1 MTKRQII
8 RLIASVMALML
19 FASSALAAGY
29 TTLRYRDEGDAVRQ
43 MQTALNSLGYSTGG
57 ADGKFGP
64 TTEKA
69 VRQFQRSNSLKVDGV
84 AGNATLTRL
93 YALADG
99 SGSSSSSGGSSGGG
113 SSSGSTKGLFGG
125 NYAKLEY
132 GSQGDRV
139 KLLQQALSDLGFFLG
154 TVDGRFGTATQKAVV
169 DFQQANALDAD
180 GKAGPKTLQKIEQLL
195 DGDTDAPTP
204 APTAAPGGTPSRTLR
219 KGSQGEDVKTVQTRL
234 KELGYYTG
242 SVDGKYGTG
251 TIAAV
256 TAFQT
261 QNGLSADGVAGS
273 GTYKVLFS
281 NSAKPA
287 ASAPTAT
294 PSPTPS
300 PTPGYY
306 VPTRT
311 LRDGDSG
318 EDVKSVQNRLKALG
332 YYTGTVDGKYG
343 TGTIAAVTA
352 FQTQNGLTSDGVAGS
367 GTYKVLFSDSAKPAG
382 STPTATPTPSPT
394 PSLTPAYQVPSRT
407 LRDGD
412 SGEDVK
418 SVQTRL
424 KALGYYTGTVD
435 GKYGTGTIAAVT
447 AFQTQNGLTADG
459 VAGSGTYKVLFSDSA
474 KPAPSSPTPAPT
486 ATPDP
491 STFTNLKKG
500 STGEAVQRLQAALAS
515 LGYTVNTD
523 GTYTNATVTA
533 VKQFQQQNGLSAD
546 GIAGPTTQKLLYS
559 GSAKGPSEST
569 MPDLPDGAGTG
580 VTPPPKSEIQLL
592 HWFNDIKPTLKSK
605 AKFLVYDPATGLS
618 WTLQLLSPGR
628 HADSEPLTAT
638 DTAVM
643 FKAFGNQNTWNQK
656 AVYVRLPDG
665 RWTIGSTHDMPHLSG
680 NIKDNNFDGHLCLHF
695 LRDMSEAEKNDPNY
709 GVANQKTIRQLW
721 KSLTGQDIAYK

>member
-1 MTKRQII
+1 M
-8 RLIASVMALML
+8 
-19 FASSALAAGY
+19 
-29 TTLRYRDEGDAVRQ
+29 
-43 MQTALNSLGYSTGG
+43 
-57 ADGKFGP
+57 
-64 TTEKA
+64 
-69 VRQFQRSNSLKVDGV
+69 
-84 AGNATLTRL
+84 
-93 YALADG
+93 
-99 SGSSSSSGGSSGGG
+99 
-113 SSSGSTKGLFGG
+113 
-125 NYAKLEY
+125 
-132 GSQGDRV
+132 
-139 KLLQQALSDLGFFLG
+139 
-154 TVDGRFGTATQKAVV
+154 
-169 DFQQANALDAD
+169 
-180 GKAGPKTLQKIEQLL
+180 
-195 DGDTDAPTP
+195 
-204 APTAAPGGTPSRTLR
+204 
-219 KGSQGEDVKTVQTRL
+219 
-234 KELGYYTG
+234 
-242 SVDGKYGTG
+242 
-251 TIAAV
+251 
-256 TAFQT
+256 
-261 QNGLSADGVAGS
+261 
-273 GTYKVLFS
+273 
-281 NSAKPA
+281 
-287 ASAPTAT
+287 
-294 PSPTPS
+294 
-300 PTPGYY
+300 
-306 VPTRT
+306 
-311 LRDGDSG
+311 
-318 EDVKSVQNRLKALG
+318 
-332 YYTGTVDGKYG
+332 
-343 TGTIAAVTA
+343 
-352 FQTQNGLTSDGVAGS
+352 
-367 GTYKVLFSDSAKPAG
+367 
-382 STPTATPTPSPT
+382 
-394 PSLTPAYQVPSRT
+394 
-407 LRDGD
+407 
-412 SGEDVK
+412 
-418 SVQTRL
+418 
-424 KALGYYTGTVD
+424 
-435 GKYGTGTIAAVT
+435 
-447 AFQTQNGLTADG
+447 
-459 VAGSGTYKVLFSDSA
+459 LFSDSA

-533 VKQFQQQNGLSAD
+533 VKQFQQQNGLSVD

-592 HWFNDIKPTLKSK
+592 HWFDDIKPTLKSK

>member
-1 MTKRQII
+1 M
-8 RLIASVMALML
+8 
-19 FASSALAAGY
+19 
-29 TTLRYRDEGDAVRQ
+29 
-43 MQTALNSLGYSTGG
+43 
-57 ADGKFGP
+57 
-64 TTEKA
+64 
-69 VRQFQRSNSLKVDGV
+69 
-84 AGNATLTRL
+84 
-93 YALADG
+93 
-99 SGSSSSSGGSSGGG
+99 
-113 SSSGSTKGLFGG
+113 
-125 NYAKLEY
+125 
-132 GSQGDRV
+132 
-139 KLLQQALSDLGFFLG
+139 
-154 TVDGRFGTATQKAVV
+154 
-169 DFQQANALDAD
+169 
-180 GKAGPKTLQKIEQLL
+180 
-195 DGDTDAPTP
+195 
-204 APTAAPGGTPSRTLR
+204 
-219 KGSQGEDVKTVQTRL
+219 
-234 KELGYYTG
+234 
-242 SVDGKYGTG
+242 DGKYGTG

-256 TAFQT
+256 TAFQS

-273 GTYKVLFS
+273 GTY
-281 NSAKPA
+281 
-287 ASAPTAT
+287 
-294 PSPTPS
+294 
-300 PTPGYY
+300 
-306 VPTRT
+306 R
-311 LRDGDSG
+311 
-318 EDVKSVQNRLKALG
+318 
-332 YYTGTVDGKYG
+332 
-343 TGTIAAVTA
+343 
-352 FQTQNGLTSDGVAGS
+352 
-367 GTYKVLFSDSAKPAG
+367 VLFSDSA
-382 STPTATPTPSPT
+382 
-394 PSLTPAYQVPSRT
+394 R
-407 LRDGD
+407 
-412 SGEDVK
+412 
-418 SVQTRL
+418 
-424 KALGYYTGTVD
+424 
-435 GKYGTGTIAAVT
+435 
-447 AFQTQNGLTADG
+447 
-459 VAGSGTYKVLFSDSA
+459 
-474 KPAPSSPTPAPT
+474 PAPSSPTPAPT

-618 WTLQLLSPGR
+618 WTLQLLSAGR

-680 NIKDNNFDGHLCLHF
+680 NIKNNNFDGHLCLHF

>member
-1 MTKRQII
+1 MTKRRII
-8 RLIASVMALML
+8 RLIASVMALIL

-57 ADGKFGP
+57 TDGKFGP
-64 TTEKA
+64 ATEKA
-69 VRQFQRSNSLKVDGV
+69 VRQFQQNNGLKVDGV

-99 SGSSSSSGGSSGGG
+99 SGSSGSGSSSGGG

-139 KLLQQALSDLGFFLG
+139 KLLQQALTDLGFFTG
-154 TVDGRFGTATQKAVV
+154 SVDGRFGTATQKAVV

-195 DGDTDAPTP
+195 EGDTDAPTP
-204 APTAAPGGTPSRTLR
+204 APTTAPSGTPTRTLR
-219 KGSQGEDVKTVQTRL
+219 KGSQ
-234 KELGYYTG
+234 
-242 SVDGKYGTG
+242 
-251 TIAAV
+251 
-256 TAFQT
+256 
-261 QNGLSADGVAGS
+261 
-273 GTYKVLFS
+273 
-281 NSAKPA
+281 
-287 ASAPTAT
+287 
-294 PSPTPS
+294 
-300 PTPGYY
+300 
-306 VPTRT
+306 
-311 LRDGDSG
+311 
-318 EDVKSVQNRLKALG
+318 
-332 YYTGTVDGKYG
+332 
-343 TGTIAAVTA
+343 
-352 FQTQNGLTSDGVAGS
+352 
-367 GTYKVLFSDSAKPAG
+367 
-382 STPTATPTPSPT
+382 
-394 PSLTPAYQVPSRT
+394 
-407 LRDGD
+407 
-412 SGEDVK
+412 GEDVK

-435 GKYGTGTIAAVT
+435 GKYGSGTLAAVT
-447 AFQTQNGLTADG
+447 AFQTQNGLKADG

-618 WTLQLLSPGR
+618 WTLQLLSAGR

>member
-1 MTKRQII
+1 MAKRRII
-8 RLIASVMALML
+8 RLIASVMALIL
-19 FASSALAAGY
+19 FASSALAASY
-29 TTLRYRDEGDAVRQ
+29 STLRYRDESDAVRQ
-43 MQTALNSLGYSTGG
+43 MQLALNSLGYSTGG

-64 TTEKA
+64 ATEKA
-69 VRQFQRSNSLKVDGV
+69 VRQFQQNNGLKVDGV

-93 YALADG
+93 YALSDG
-99 SGSSSSSGGSSGGG
+99 SGSSSSSGNSSGSG

-125 NYAKLEY
+125 NYAKLQY

-139 KLLQQALSDLGFFLG
+139 KLLQQALSYLGFFNG

-195 DGDTDAPTP
+195 EGDTDTPAP

-219 KGSQGEDVKTVQTRL
+219 KGSQGEDVKTVQNRL
-234 KELGYYTG
+234 KTLGYYTG
-242 SVDGKYGTG
+242 TVDGKYGTG
-251 TIAAV
+251 TLAAV

-261 QNGLSADGVAGS
+261 QNGLKADGVAGS
-273 GTYKVLFS
+273 GTYRVLFS
-281 NSAKPA
+281 DSAKPA
-287 ASAPTAT
+287 GSAPTAT

-300 PTPGYY
+300 PTPAYN
-306 VPTRT
+306 VPSRT

-343 TGTIAAVTA
+343 TGTLAAVTA

-367 GTYKVLFSDSAKPAG
+367 GTYKVLFSDSTKPA
-382 STPTATPTPSPT
+382 S
-394 PSLTPAYQVPSRT
+394 
-407 LRDGD
+407 
-412 SGEDVK
+412 
-418 SVQTRL
+418 
-424 KALGYYTGTVD
+424 
-435 GKYGTGTIAAVT
+435 
-447 AFQTQNGLTADG
+447 
-459 VAGSGTYKVLFSDSA
+459 
-474 KPAPSSPTPAPT
+474 SSPTPAPT

-523 GTYTNATVTA
+523 GNYTNATVTA
-533 VKQFQQQNGLSAD
+533 VKQFQQQNGLSVD

-665 RWTIGSTHDMPHLSG
+665 RWTIGSTHNKPHLSG
-680 NIKDNNFDGHLCLHF
+680 NIKDNNFNGHLCLHF
-695 LRDMSEAEKNDPNY
+695 LRDMSEAEKNDPDY

-721 KSLTGQDIAYK
+721 KSLTGEDIAYK

>member
-1 MTKRQII
+1 M
-8 RLIASVMALML
+8 
-19 FASSALAAGY
+19 
-29 TTLRYRDEGDAVRQ
+29 
-43 MQTALNSLGYSTGG
+43 
-57 ADGKFGP
+57 
-64 TTEKA
+64 
-69 VRQFQRSNSLKVDGV
+69 
-84 AGNATLTRL
+84 
-93 YALADG
+93 
-99 SGSSSSSGGSSGGG
+99 
-113 SSSGSTKGLFGG
+113 
-125 NYAKLEY
+125 
-132 GSQGDRV
+132 
-139 KLLQQALSDLGFFLG
+139 
-154 TVDGRFGTATQKAVV
+154 
-169 DFQQANALDAD
+169 
-180 GKAGPKTLQKIEQLL
+180 
-195 DGDTDAPTP
+195 
-204 APTAAPGGTPSRTLR
+204 
-219 KGSQGEDVKTVQTRL
+219 
-234 KELGYYTG
+234 
-242 SVDGKYGTG
+242 DGKYGTG

-273 GTYKVLFS
+273 GTYRVLFS
-281 NSAKPA
+281 GSAKPA
-287 ASAPTAT
+287 ASTPTAT

-300 PTPGYY
+300 PTPAYN
-306 VPTRT
+306 VPART

-318 EDVKSVQNRLKALG
+318 EDVKSVQTRLKELG

-352 FQTQNGLTSDGVAGS
+352 FQSQNGLS
-367 GTYKVLFSDSAKPAG
+367 
-382 STPTATPTPSPT
+382 
-394 PSLTPAYQVPSRT
+394 
-407 LRDGD
+407 
-412 SGEDVK
+412 
-418 SVQTRL
+418 
-424 KALGYYTGTVD
+424 
-435 GKYGTGTIAAVT
+435 
-447 AFQTQNGLTADG
+447 ADG
-459 VAGSGTYKVLFSDSA
+459 VAGSGTYRVLFSDSA
-474 KPAPSSPTPAPT
+474 RPAPSSPTPAPT

-500 STGEAVQRLQAALAS
+500 STGEAVQRLQAALAN

-523 GTYTNATVTA
+523 GSYTNATVTA
-533 VKQFQQQNGLSAD
+533 VKQFQQSNGLSVD
-546 GIAGPTTQKLLYS
+546 GIAGPNTQKVLYS
-559 GSAKGPSEST
+559 GSAKGPSESA
-569 MPDLPDGAGTG
+569 MPDLPAGAGTS

-618 WTLQLLSPGR
+618 WTLQLLSAGR

-680 NIKDNNFDGHLCLHF
+680 NIKNNNFDGHLCLHF

>member
-1 MTKRQII
+1 MK
-8 RLIASVMALML
+8 S
-19 FASSALAAGY
+19 
-29 TTLRYRDEGDAVRQ
+29 
-43 MQTALNSLGYSTGG
+43 
-57 ADGKFGP
+57 
-64 TTEKA
+64 
-69 VRQFQRSNSLKVDGV
+69 
-84 AGNATLTRL
+84 
-93 YALADG
+93 
-99 SGSSSSSGGSSGGG
+99 
-113 SSSGSTKGLFGG
+113 
-125 NYAKLEY
+125 
-132 GSQGDRV
+132 
-139 KLLQQALSDLGFFLG
+139 
-154 TVDGRFGTATQKAVV
+154 
-169 DFQQANALDAD
+169 
-180 GKAGPKTLQKIEQLL
+180 
-195 DGDTDAPTP
+195 
-204 APTAAPGGTPSRTLR
+204 
-219 KGSQGEDVKTVQTRL
+219 VQTRL
-234 KELGYYTG
+234 KT
-242 SVDGKYGTG
+242 
-251 TIAAV
+251 
-256 TAFQT
+256 
-261 QNGLSADGVAGS
+261 
-273 GTYKVLFS
+273 
-281 NSAKPA
+281 
-287 ASAPTAT
+287 
-294 PSPTPS
+294 
-300 PTPGYY
+300 
-306 VPTRT
+306 
-311 LRDGDSG
+311 
-318 EDVKSVQNRLKALG
+318 LG

-352 FQTQNGLTSDGVAGS
+352 FQTQNGL
-367 GTYKVLFSDSAKPAG
+367 
-382 STPTATPTPSPT
+382 
-394 PSLTPAYQVPSRT
+394 Q
-407 LRDGD
+407 
-412 SGEDVK
+412 
-418 SVQTRL
+418 
-424 KALGYYTGTVD
+424 
-435 GKYGTGTIAAVT
+435 
-447 AFQTQNGLTADG
+447 ADG

-618 WTLQLLSPGR
+618 WTLQLLSAGR

>member
-1 MTKRQII
+1 MTKRRII
-8 RLIASVMALML
+8 RLIASVMALIL

-43 MQTALNSLGYSTGG
+43 MQTALNSLGYTTGG
-57 ADGKFGP
+57 TDGKFGP
-64 TTEKA
+64 ATEKA
-69 VRQFQRSNSLKVDGV
+69 VRQFQQNNGLKVDGV

-99 SGSSSSSGGSSGGG
+99 SGSSGSGSSSGGG

-139 KLLQQALSDLGFFLG
+139 KLLQQALTDLGFFTG
-154 TVDGRFGTATQKAVV
+154 SVDGRFGTATQKAVV

-195 DGDTDAPTP
+195 EGDTDAPTP
-204 APTAAPGGTPSRTLR
+204 APTTAPSGTPTRTLR
-219 KGSQGEDVKTVQTRL
+219 KGSQGEDVKSVQT
-234 KELGYYTG
+234 
-242 SVDGKYGTG
+242 
-251 TIAAV
+251 
-256 TAFQT
+256 
-261 QNGLSADGVAGS
+261 
-273 GTYKVLFS
+273 
-281 NSAKPA
+281 
-287 ASAPTAT
+287 
-294 PSPTPS
+294 
-300 PTPGYY
+300 
-306 VPTRT
+306 
-311 LRDGDSG
+311 
-318 EDVKSVQNRLKALG
+318 RLKALG

-343 TGTIAAVTA
+343 SGTLAAVTA
-352 FQTQNGLTSDGVAGS
+352 FQTQNGLKADGVAGS

-394 PSLTPAYQVPSRT
+394 PSPTPAYQVPSRT

-435 GKYGTGTIAAVT
+435 GKYGSDTIAAVT

-533 VKQFQQQNGLSAD
+533 VKQFQKQNGLSVD

-618 WTLQLLSPGR
+618 WTLQLLSAGR

-721 KSLTGQDIAYK
+721 KSLTGQDITYK

>member
-180 GKAGPKTLQKIEQLL
+180 GKAGPLTLQKIEKLL
-195 DGDTDAPTP
+195 EGDTDAPTP

-219 KGSQGEDVKTVQTRL
+219 KGSQ
-234 KELGYYTG
+234 
-242 SVDGKYGTG
+242 
-251 TIAAV
+251 
-256 TAFQT
+256 
-261 QNGLSADGVAGS
+261 
-273 GTYKVLFS
+273 
-281 NSAKPA
+281 
-287 ASAPTAT
+287 
-294 PSPTPS
+294 
-300 PTPGYY
+300 
-306 VPTRT
+306 
-311 LRDGDSG
+311 
-318 EDVKSVQNRLKALG
+318 
-332 YYTGTVDGKYG
+332 
-343 TGTIAAVTA
+343 
-352 FQTQNGLTSDGVAGS
+352 
-367 GTYKVLFSDSAKPAG
+367 
-382 STPTATPTPSPT
+382 
-394 PSLTPAYQVPSRT
+394 
-407 LRDGD
+407 
-412 SGEDVK
+412 GEDVK

-447 AFQTQNGLTADG
+447 AFQTQNGLKADGVAGSGTYKVLFSDSAKPAGSNPTATPTPSPTPSPTPAFNVPSRSLRDGDSGEDVKSVQTRLKTLGYYTGTVDGKYGTGTIAAVTAFQTQNGLQADG